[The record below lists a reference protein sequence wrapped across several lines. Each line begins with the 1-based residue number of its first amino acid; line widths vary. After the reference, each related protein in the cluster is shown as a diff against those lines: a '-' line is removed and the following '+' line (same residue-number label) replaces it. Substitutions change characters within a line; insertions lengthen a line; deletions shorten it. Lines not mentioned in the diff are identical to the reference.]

1 MEEGIQEGVG
11 HLVAYLITFIAAQG
25 QGRKDRQDSVV
36 TQCDPLRLF
45 RPRFNDFALSFASLI
60 ICMEIYVRLLC
71 FK

>member
-25 QGRKDRQDSVV
+25 QGRAGRQDRV

-60 ICMEIYVRLLC
+60 MCMEIYVRLPC